1 MILKEIVQFIE
12 NKFPLE
18 TQESYDNCG
27 LTYGHL
33 ENKLNGILVCLDVT
47 EEVVNE
53 AIKKQSNLII
63 SHHPVIFRGVT
74 KIDGSKMNLRV
85 LEKCIQHNI
94 ALYALHTNLDNHLS
108 GVNKKISNR
117 IGIEN
122 PKILQPKNNTLVKLS
137 VYIPFDNIEQVEDAL
152 FKQGAGSIGDYT
164 DCSFKAK
171 GVGTFRPIKNANP
184 TIGEKEI
191 KESVDEFK
199 AEYLVRTR
207 DLNNVLNAMWDSHP
221 YEEVAHEIVPIMNV
235 DSEIG
240 SGMVGFLEEEIE
252 EIEFLNKIKKSFNIK
267 CIKHTALRGNK
278 IKKIAV
284 CGGSGSFL
292 LDEAIRKDADV
303 FITSDFK
310 YHEYFDAENKI
321 IILDI
326 GHWESEQFTTELIG
340 EILMEK
346 FSNFA
351 IHLTEVNT
359 NPVNYF

>member
-53 AIKKQSNLII
+53 AIKKESNLII

-240 SGMVGFLEEEIE
+240 SGMVGFLEEEME

-284 CGGSGSFL
+284 CGGSASFL
-292 LDEAIRKDADV
+292 LEQAIRKEADV

-321 IILDI
+321 LILDI
-326 GHWESEQFTTELIG
+326 GHWESEQFTTNLIG
-340 EILMEK
+340 RILNEN
-346 FSNFA
+346 FSNFGL
-351 IHLTEVNT
+351 HLTEVNT

>member
-12 NKFPLE
+12 DKFPLE
-18 TQESYDNCG
+18 NQESYDNCG
-27 LTYGHL
+27 LSYGHL
-33 ENKLNGILVCLDVT
+33 ENELNGILVCLDVT

-53 AIKKQSNLII
+53 AIKKQCNLII

-94 ALYALHTNLDNHLS
+94 ALYALHTNLDNDIS

-122 PKILQPKNNTLVKLS
+122 PKILLPKNNTLVKLS
-137 VYIPFDNIEQVEDAL
+137 VYIPFDNIDQVEDAL
-152 FKQGAGSIGDYT
+152 FQQGAGSIGNYT
-164 DCSFKAK
+164 GCSFKVK
-171 GVGTFRPIKNANP
+171 GVGTFRPSKNANP

-199 AEYLVRTR
+199 AEYLVRTH

-221 YEEVAHEIVPIMNV
+221 YEEVAHEIIPIMNV

-240 SGMVGFLEEEIE
+240 SGMVGFLDEEME
-252 EIEFLNKIKKSFNIK
+252 EKDFLNKIKKSFNIK

-292 LDEAIRKDADV
+292 LEQAIRKEADV

-321 IILDI
+321 LILDI

>member
-12 NKFPLE
+12 SKFPLE
-18 TQESYDNCG
+18 HQESYDNSG

-33 ENKLNGILVCLDVT
+33 ENELNGILVCLDVT

-53 AIKKQSNLII
+53 AVKKQCNLII
-63 SHHPVIFRGVT
+63 SHHPVIFRGI
-74 KIDGSKMNLRV
+74 KNIDGSKMNLRV
-85 LEKCIQHNI
+85 LEKCIKHNI
-94 ALYALHTNLDNHLS
+94 ALYALHTNLDNHQS
-108 GVNKKISNR
+108 GVNKEISNR

-122 PKILQPKNNTLVKLS
+122 PKILLPKNNTLVKLS
-137 VYIPFDNIEQVEDAL
+137 VYIPIDNVETVEDAL
-152 FKQGAGSIGDYT
+152 FQQGAGSIGDYT
-164 DCSFKAK
+164 GCSFKVK
-171 GVGTFRPIKNANP
+171 GVGSFRPSKNANP
-184 TIGEKEI
+184 AIGEKGI
-191 KESVDEFK
+191 KESVDEIK

-221 YEEVAHEIVPIMNV
+221 YEEVAHEVIPILNT

-240 SGMVGFLEEEIE
+240 SGMVGLLDKEMEEID
-252 EIEFLNKIKKSFNIK
+252 FLNKIKKAFNIT
-267 CIKHTALRGNK
+267 CIKHTAFQGKK

-292 LDEAIRKDADV
+292 LEQAIRKDADV

-321 IILDI
+321 LILDI
-326 GHWESEQFTTELIG
+326 GHWESEQFTIELIG
-340 EILMEK
+340 GILMEK

-359 NPVNYF
+359 NPVNYY

>member
-359 NPVNYF
+359 NPVNYY

>member
-33 ENKLNGILVCLDVT
+33 ENKLNGILVFLDVT

-171 GVGTFRPIKNANP
+171 GVGTFRPSKNANP
-184 TIGEKEI
+184 TIGEKEN

-240 SGMVGFLEEEIE
+240 SGMVGFLEEEME
-252 EIEFLNKIKKSFNIK
+252 EIEFLNKIKKAFNIK